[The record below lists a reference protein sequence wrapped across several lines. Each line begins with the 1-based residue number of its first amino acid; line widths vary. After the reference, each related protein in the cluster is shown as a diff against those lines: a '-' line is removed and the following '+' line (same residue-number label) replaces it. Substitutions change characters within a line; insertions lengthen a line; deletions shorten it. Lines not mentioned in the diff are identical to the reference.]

1 MCFSELLLLLNF
13 LPWQK
18 ISHVCGTNK
27 GSSYLITSYLT
38 TVACSDLNRKSNRED
53 FSSFSKDSFLL
64 KSEKFQLIPSASG
77 WGESQIHTHGLYSG
91 LSYKDVCNQ
100 QNVESHKCF
109 HSAGP
114 QISVKTVATV
124 IFSQS
129 KEKEPP
135 WNELKFLWVPTSA
148 EPFYT
153 SACCYCKNVQG
164 QV

>member
-1 MCFSELLLLLNF
+1 M
-13 LPWQK
+13 
-18 ISHVCGTNK
+18 
-27 GSSYLITSYLT
+27 
-38 TVACSDLNRKSNRED
+38 ACSDLNRKSNRED

-64 KSEKFQLIPSASG
+64 KSEKFQLIHSASG
-77 WGESQIHTHGLYSG
+77 WGESQINTHGLYSG

-124 IFSQS
+124 MFSQS

-135 WNELKFLWVPTSA
+135 
-148 EPFYT
+148 
-153 SACCYCKNVQG
+153 
-164 QV
+164 